1 MCARD
6 NHKSTADRV
15 RACKLQPGSC
25 MHAHS
30 ACGAERHEA
39 VGANRIA
46 NRTAAAWFGPR
57 SRSSLHLH
65 ERMARTPVRTCS
77 PPNSSK
83 HRGPGQKS
91 AATCSVFHGNPRPR
105 RRLLCSAVRVY
116 PLYHTYAGRVPAPH
130 CIIITIAER
139 GREASL
145 SCWQRNEQS
154 GASPAPATRGSPSVS
169 PRRRRTTRFLPN
181 PGAPPCC
188 SACFISFLPPPP
200 SLD

>member
-1 MCARD
+1 M
-6 NHKSTADRV
+6 

-57 SRSSLHLH
+57 SRSSRHLP

-130 CIIITIAER
+130 CTIITERSSGR
-139 GREASL
+139 GRKGREGSL
-145 SCWQRNEQS
+145 GGGLLLRAAARSR
-154 GASPAPATRGSPSVS
+154 ASPRHSRFPLRLASPT
-169 PRRRRTTRFLPN
+169 PHHPFL
-181 PGAPPCC
+181 
-188 SACFISFLPPPP
+188 
-200 SLD
+200 SLLLA